1 MILNLGCIV
10 EGHAEVAAVPE
21 LVRRFQQTLDPGIG
35 LEIRPPTRIGKGKLL
50 TDGEIEHQVERLVRQ
65 LTPPRA
71 ILILIDADKDCPA
84 ELGPKLL
91 ARAKG
96 ARPDVSISVVL
107 AKCEY
112 EAWFLAAIESL
123 RGKRG
128 LAEDLASVE
137 DPEAIR
143 GAKEFLKK
151 HMGGSRTY
159 AETMDQPALTA
170 LFDME
175 LARRYSPSFDKCWRE
190 IERLFAAAAEEQA
203 ENGR

>member
-35 LEIRPPTRIGKGKLL
+35 LVIRPPTRIGKGKLI
-50 TDGEIEHQVERLVRQ
+50 TDGEIERQVERLARQ

-91 ARAKG
+91 ARAKA
-96 ARPDVSISVVL
+96 ARPDVSTAVVL

-112 EAWFLAAIESL
+112 EAWLLAAIESL
-123 RGKRG
+123 KGKRG
-128 LAEDLASVE
+128 LAEDLAPVE
-137 DPEAIR
+137 DPEMIR
-143 GAKEFLKK
+143 GAKELLGRC
-151 HMGGSRTY
+151 MVGSRKY
-159 AETMDQPALTA
+159 AETVDQPALTA

-175 LARRYSPSFDKCWRE
+175 LARRHSPSFDKCWRE
-190 IERLFAAAAEEQA
+190 IERLFAAAQEQP
-203 ENGR
+203 ENGP